1 VDKDHLLPDTLPSLF
16 SGGIMA
22 AAQTSAASRDVPVT
36 AEIAKRAANLAWT
49 NLPEDLIERTK
60 QCLLDW
66 FAVTVAGAQ
75 EELTDILVREA
86 LEDGARG
93 SASLVG
99 RSETAL
105 PSTAALINGAASHAL
120 DYDDVNFS
128 MGGHP
133 TVTVVPALLAL
144 GEKRKASGRLF
155 IESFIAGYET
165 SGRVGR
171 LVAPSHYQ
179 KGFHVTGTV
188 GSFSATAAAG
198 RMLGLTD
205 QQLAVAFGIAATQA
219 AGLKSNFGTMCK
231 PLHAGTASEHG
242 LRAARLAAKGF
253 TARGDS
259 LECDQGFA
267 SSQSDHLATDAAL
280 GEPPAGWHLRNNL
293 FKYHA
298 ACYLTHAPIECA
310 KEIRLKSNFPPERV
324 KKILLR
330 IDSSA
335 DKVCNIPHPTTGLEA
350 KFSLRQTVAMAL
362 TSVDTANL
370 DSYNEAVTQEPRI
383 KTLRDKMAI
392 EFKPNWE
399 HSFAEMAIQL
409 DDGTTLE
416 ARHDSGIPWADIA
429 KQRHAIETKFDS
441 LVAPVLGTA
450 GTKRLRDTI
459 DRIDGLADVGELA
472 RASVKR

>member
-1 VDKDHLLPDTLPSLF
+1 
-16 SGGIMA
+16 MA
-22 AAQTSAASRDVPVT
+22 AAQSFVASRDVPVT
-36 AEIAKRAANLAWT
+36 AEIAKRAAHLAWRD
-49 NLPEDLIERTK
+49 LPDDLIERTK
-60 QCLLDW
+60 QCLIDW
-66 FAVTVAGAQ
+66 FAVTAAGAQ
-75 EELTDILVREA
+75 EELTDILVAEA
-86 LEDGARG
+86 REDGIAG
-93 SASLVG
+93 KASLVG
-99 RSETAL
+99 RLETTSPA
-105 PSTAALINGAASHAL
+105 TAALINGAASHAL
-120 DYDDVNFS
+120 DYDDVNFA

-144 GEKRKASGRLF
+144 GEQMKASGRLF
-155 IESFIAGYET
+155 IESFVAGYET

-188 GSFSATAAAG
+188 GSFSAAAAAG
-198 RMLGLTD
+198 RMLGLD
-205 QQLAVAFGIAATQA
+205 ERQLAVAFGIAATQA

-267 SSQSDHLATDAAL
+267 SSQSDRLDADAAL
-280 GEPPAGWHLRNNL
+280 GEPPSGWHLRNNL

-324 KKILLR
+324 RKILLR
-330 IDSSA
+330 IDAGA
-335 DKVCNIPHPTTGLEA
+335 DKVCNIPNPTTGLEA

-362 TSVDTANL
+362 TGIDTANL
-370 DSYNEAVTQEPRI
+370 ASYTEAVTREPRI
-383 KTLRDKMAI
+383 QTLRDKMAI
-392 EFKPNWE
+392 EFKPNWT
-399 HSFAEMAIQL
+399 HSLAEMAIQL

-416 ARHDSGIPWADIA
+416 ATHDSGVPWADIA
-429 KQRHAIETKFDS
+429 KQRQALEAKFDS
-441 LVAPVLGTA
+441 LVTPVLGTA
-450 GTKRLRDTI
+450 GAKRLLDAI
-459 DRIDGLADVGELA
+459 DRIEDLADVGELA
-472 RASVKR
+472 RASART

>member
-1 VDKDHLLPDTLPSLF
+1 
-16 SGGIMA
+16 MQA
-22 AAQTSAASRDVPVT
+22 VPVT
-36 AEIAKRAANLAWT
+36 AEIARRAAALAWRD
-49 NLPEDLIERTK
+49 LPDDLVERTK

-75 EELTDILVREA
+75 EELTDILIREA
-86 LEDGARG
+86 LEDGAKG
-93 SASLVG
+93 ASTLVG
-99 RSETAL
+99 RKERVL

-120 DYDDVNFS
+120 DYDDVNFA

-133 TVTVVPALLAL
+133 TVTVVPALLAI
-144 GEKRKASGRLF
+144 GEQLKASGRLF

-165 SGRVGR
+165 SGRIGR

-188 GSFSATAAAG
+188 GSFAAAAAAG
-198 RMLGLTD
+198 RMLGLSED
-205 QQLAVAFGIAATQA
+205 ELAVAFGIAATQA

-242 LRAARLAAKGF
+242 MRAAKLAAKGF

-267 SSQSDHLATDAAL
+267 SSQSDHLNTEKAL
-280 GEPPAGWHLRNNL
+280 GEPPSGWHLRNNL

-298 ACYLTHAPIECA
+298 ACYMTHAPIECA
-310 KEIRLKSNFPPERV
+310 KEIRLRSNFPPERV

-330 IDSSA
+330 IDAGA
-335 DKVCNIPHPTTGLEA
+335 DKVCNIPNPRSGLEA

-362 TSVDTANL
+362 TGVDTANL
-370 DSYNEAVTQEPRI
+370 ASYNEAVTQEPRI
-383 KTLRDKMAI
+383 KALRDKI
-392 EFKPNWE
+392 SIDFKPDWE
-399 HSFAEMAIQL
+399 HSLAEMAIQL

-416 ARHDSGIPWADIA
+416 ASHDSGVPWSDLG
-429 KQRHAIETKFDS
+429 KQRQALETKFES
-441 LVAPVLGTA
+441 LVAPELGA
-450 GTKRLRDTI
+450 AATKRL
-459 DRIDGLADVGELA
+459 ADAIEHIETMTDIGELA
-472 RASVKR
+472 RASAKK

>member
-1 VDKDHLLPDTLPSLF
+1 MV
-16 SGGIMA
+16 A
-22 AAQTSAASRDVPVT
+22 VT
-36 AEIAKRAANLAWT
+36 AELAKRATALAWRDF
-49 NLPEDLIERTK
+49 PDDLLERTK

-86 LEDGARG
+86 IEDGATG
-93 SASLVG
+93 KASLVG
-99 RSETAL
+99 RSETTL

-120 DYDDVNFS
+120 DYDDVNFA
-128 MGGHP
+128 MHGHP

-144 GEKRKASGRLF
+144 GEQRRVPGRLF
-155 IESFIAGYET
+155 VESFVAGYET
-165 SGRVGR
+165 AGRIGR
-171 LVAPSHYQ
+171 LVEPSHYNR
-179 KGFHVTGTV
+179 GFHATATV
-188 GSFSATAAAG
+188 GSFSATAAAA

-242 LRAARLAAKGF
+242 LRAAKLAAKGF

-267 SSQSDHLATDAAL
+267 SSQSNDLNTDAAL
-280 GEPPAGWHLRNNL
+280 GEPPSGWHLRDNL

-298 ACYLTHAPIECA
+298 ACYMTHAPIECA

-324 KKILLR
+324 RKIVLR
-330 IDSSA
+330 LDAAA
-335 DKVCNIPHPTTGLEA
+335 DKVCNIPNPTSGLEA

-362 TSVDTANL
+362 AGVNTASL
-370 DSYNEAVTQEPRI
+370 EAYNAEITQEPRI
-383 KTLRDKMAI
+383 KALRDKLDIDFRTDWPHAL
-392 EFKPNWE
+392 
-399 HSFAEMAIQL
+399 AEMAIQL

-416 ARHDSGIPWADIA
+416 ARHDSGIPWSDVA
-429 KQRHAIETKFDS
+429 KQRRALETKFDG
-441 LVAPVLGTA
+441 LVTPVLGA
-450 GTKRLRDTI
+450 ARAKRLHDAIDHIDT
-459 DRIDGLADVGELA
+459 LADVGDLA
-472 RASVKR
+472 RASAKK

>member
-1 VDKDHLLPDTLPSLF
+1 MD
-16 SGGIMA
+16 A
-22 AAQTSAASRDVPVT
+22 VPVT
-36 AEIAKRAANLAWT
+36 AEIARRASSLAWHD
-49 NLPEDLIERTK
+49 LPDDLVEHTR

-75 EELTDILVREA
+75 EELTDILIREA
-86 LEDGARG
+86 IEDGARG
-93 SASLVG
+93 PATLVG
-99 RSETAL
+99 RSEKVL
-105 PSTAALINGAASHAL
+105 PSAAALINGAANHAL

-133 TVTVVPALLAL
+133 TVTVGPGLLAL
-144 GEKRKASGRLF
+144 GEQIGATGQLF
-155 IESFIAGYET
+155 IESFVAGYET

-171 LVAPSHYQ
+171 LVAPSHYL

-198 RMLGLTD
+198 RMLGLSD
-205 QQLAVAFGIAATQA
+205 KQLAIAFGIAATQA

-253 TARGDS
+253 TAGSDS

-267 SSQSDHLATDAAL
+267 SSQSDHLNAEAAL

-310 KEIRLKSNFPPERV
+310 KEIRQNSNFPPERV

-330 IDSSA
+330 IDSGA
-335 DKVCNIPHPTTGLEA
+335 DKVCNIENPTTGLEA

-362 TSVDTANL
+362 TGVDTTNL
-370 DSYNEAVTQEPRI
+370 GSYNDAVTREPGMRA
-383 KTLRDKMAI
+383 LREKMSI
-392 EFKPNWE
+392 EFKPKWA
-399 HSFAEMAIQL
+399 HSLAEMAIEL

-416 ARHDSGIPWADIA
+416 ATHDSGIPWTDLAR
-429 KQRHAIETKFDS
+429 QRRAIETKFEN
-441 LVAPVLGTA
+441 LVTPVLGTA
-450 GTKRLRDTI
+450 GARRLHDAI
-459 DRIDGLADVGELA
+459 ERIDTLSDVGELA
-472 RASVKR
+472 RAAGKR

>member
-1 VDKDHLLPDTLPSLF
+1 
-16 SGGIMA
+16 MA
-22 AAQTSAASRDVPVT
+22 IAVT
-36 AEIAKRAANLAWT
+36 AELAKKAAHLAW
-49 NLPEDLIERTK
+49 NDFPDDLLERTK

-75 EELTDILVREA
+75 DELTDILAREA
-86 LEDGARG
+86 MEDGAKG

-99 RSETAL
+99 RAEKTL

-120 DYDDVNFS
+120 DYDDVNFA
-128 MGGHP
+128 MHGHP

-144 GEKRKASGRLF
+144 GEQRKASGRLF
-155 IESFIAGYET
+155 VESFVAGYET
-165 SGRVGR
+165 AGRIGL
-171 LVAPSHYQ
+171 LVEPSHYA
-179 KGFHVTGTV
+179 KGFHATATV

-198 RMLGLTD
+198 RMLGLSD

-267 SSQSDHLATDAAL
+267 SSQADGFDADKAL
-280 GEPPAGWHLRNNL
+280 GAPPAGWHLRNNL

-298 ACYLTHAPIECA
+298 ACYMTHAPIECA
-310 KEIRLKSNFPPERV
+310 KEIRLNSNFPPERV
-324 KKILLR
+324 KKIVLR
-330 IDSSA
+330 LDAAA

-362 TSVDTANL
+362 AGINTAAL
-370 DSYNEAVTQEPRI
+370 DSYSAEITQEPRI
-383 KTLRDKMAI
+383 KALRDKVAI
-392 EFKPNWE
+392 DFRTDWP
-399 HSFAEMAIQL
+399 HALAEMAIQL
-409 DDGTTLE
+409 DDGTTVE
-416 ARHDSGIPWADIA
+416 ASHDSGIPWADLS
-429 KQRHAIETKFDS
+429 KQRTALEAKFDGLVTPILGAAGTRRLHDAIERIDS
-441 LVAPVLGTA
+441 LS
-450 GTKRLRDTI
+450 
-459 DRIDGLADVGELA
+459 DVGDLA
-472 RASVKR
+472 RAATK

>member
-1 VDKDHLLPDTLPSLF
+1 
-16 SGGIMA
+16 MA
-22 AAQTSAASRDVPVT
+22 AIPVT
-36 AEIAKRAANLAWT
+36 AEIARRATALAWRD
-49 NLPEDLIERTK
+49 LPDDLVERTK

-86 LEDGARG
+86 LEDGAKG
-93 SASLVG
+93 PATLVG
-99 RSETAL
+99 RSEKVL
-105 PSTAALINGAASHAL
+105 PSAATLINGAASHAL

-144 GEKRKASGRLF
+144 GEQLKASGELF
-155 IESFIAGYET
+155 IESFVAGYET

-171 LVAPSHYQ
+171 LVSPSHYQ

-198 RMLGLTD
+198 RMLGLSD
-205 QQLAVAFGIAATQA
+205 KQLAVAFGIAATQA

-253 TARGDS
+253 TARSDS

-267 SSQSDHLATDAAL
+267 SSQSDHLNSEQAL

-330 IDSSA
+330 IDAGA
-335 DKVCNIPHPTTGLEA
+335 DKVCNIENPTSGLEA

-362 TSVDTANL
+362 TGVDTANL
-370 DSYNEAVTQEPRI
+370 DSYNEAVTREPRI
-383 KTLRDKMAI
+383 KTLRDKMSI
-392 EFKPNWE
+392 EFKPNWA
-399 HSFAEMAIQL
+399 HSVAEMAIQL

-416 ARHDSGIPWADIA
+416 ATHDSGIPWADVG
-429 KQRHAIETKFDS
+429 KQRQALETKFES
-441 LVAPVLGTA
+441 LVTPVLGAT
-450 GTKRLRDTI
+450 GTKRLHDAI
-459 DRIDGLADVGELA
+459 ERIDSLTDVGELA
-472 RASVKR
+472 RAAAKG

>member
-1 VDKDHLLPDTLPSLF
+1 
-16 SGGIMA
+16 MA
-22 AAQTSAASRDVPVT
+22 AAQSSVASRDVPVT
-36 AEIAKRAANLAWT
+36 AEIAKRAAHLAWRD
-49 NLPEDLIERTK
+49 LPDDLIERTK
-60 QCLLDW
+60 QCLIDW
-66 FAVTVAGAQ
+66 FAVTAAGAQ
-75 EELTDILVREA
+75 EELTDILVAEA
-86 LEDGARG
+86 REDGIAG
-93 SASLVG
+93 KASLVG
-99 RSETAL
+99 RLETTSPA
-105 PSTAALINGAASHAL
+105 TAALINGAASHAL
-120 DYDDVNFS
+120 DYDDVNFA

-144 GEKRKASGRLF
+144 GEQMKASGRLF
-155 IESFIAGYET
+155 IESFVAGYET

-188 GSFSATAAAG
+188 GSFSAAAAAG
-198 RMLGLTD
+198 RMLGLD
-205 QQLAVAFGIAATQA
+205 ERQLAVAFGIAATQA

-267 SSQSDHLATDAAL
+267 SSQSDRLDADSAL
-280 GEPPAGWHLRNNL
+280 GEPPSGWHLRNNL

-324 KKILLR
+324 RKILLR
-330 IDSSA
+330 IDAGA
-335 DKVCNIPHPTTGLEA
+335 DKVCNIPNPTTGLEA

-362 TSVDTANL
+362 TGVDTANL
-370 DSYNEAVTQEPRI
+370 ASYTKAVTREPRI
-383 KTLRDKMAI
+383 QTLRDKMAI
-392 EFKPNWE
+392 EFKPNWT
-399 HSFAEMAIQL
+399 HSLAEMAIQL

-416 ARHDSGIPWADIA
+416 ATHDSGVPWADIA
-429 KQRHAIETKFDS
+429 KQRQALEAKFDS
-441 LVAPVLGTA
+441 LVTPVLGTA
-450 GTKRLRDTI
+450 GAKRLLDAI
-459 DRIDGLADVGELA
+459 DRIEDLADVGELA
-472 RASVKR
+472 RASART

>member
-1 VDKDHLLPDTLPSLF
+1 
-16 SGGIMA
+16 MA
-22 AAQTSAASRDVPVT
+22 AVAVT
-36 AEIAKRAANLAWT
+36 AELAKKAAHLTWND
-49 NLPEDLIERTK
+49 LPDDLVERTK

-66 FAVTVAGAQ
+66 FAVTIPGAQ
-75 EELTDILVREA
+75 EELTDILIREA
-86 LEDGARG
+86 LEDGAKG
-93 SASLVG
+93 PASLVG
-99 RSETAL
+99 RSERTL

-144 GEKRKASGRLF
+144 GEQVKASGRLF
-155 IESFIAGYET
+155 IESFVAGYET
-165 SGRVGR
+165 SGRIGR
-171 LVAPSHYQ
+171 LVAPSHYT

-219 AGLKSNFGTMCK
+219 AGLKANFGTMCK

-242 LRAARLAAKGF
+242 LRAARLAARGF

-267 SSQSDHLATDAAL
+267 SSQSDHLEVDAAL
-280 GEPPAGWHLRNNL
+280 GEPPQGWHLRNNL

-310 KEIRLKSNFPPERV
+310 REIRLKSNFPPERV

-330 IDSSA
+330 IDAGA
-335 DKVCNIPHPTTGLEA
+335 DKVCNIESPKTGLEA

-362 TSVDTANL
+362 TGVDTANL
-370 DSYNEAVTQEPRI
+370 DTYSDAVTQEPKIRA
-383 KTLRDKMAI
+383 LRDKMAI
-392 EFKPNWE
+392 EFKPRWAQ
-399 HSFAEMAIQL
+399 SVAEMAIEL
-409 DDGTTLE
+409 DDGTMLE
-416 ARHDSGIPWADIA
+416 TRHDSGIPWSDVA
-429 KQRHAIETKFDS
+429 KQRQALETKFDS
-441 LVAPVLGTA
+441 LVTPILGPA
-450 GTKRLRDTI
+450 GARRLHDTI
-459 DRIDGLADVGELA
+459 DRIDSLGDVGELA
-472 RASVKR
+472 RASTKE

>member
-1 VDKDHLLPDTLPSLF
+1 
-16 SGGIMA
+16 MA
-22 AAQTSAASRDVPVT
+22 AVAVT
-36 AEIAKRAANLAWT
+36 AELAKKAAHLTWND
-49 NLPEDLIERTK
+49 LPDDLVERTK

-66 FAVTVAGAQ
+66 FAVTIPGAQ
-75 EELTDILVREA
+75 EELTDILIREA
-86 LEDGARG
+86 LEDGAKG
-93 SASLVG
+93 PASLVG
-99 RSETAL
+99 RSERTL

-144 GEKRKASGRLF
+144 GEQVKASGRLF
-155 IESFIAGYET
+155 IESFVAGYET
-165 SGRVGR
+165 SGRIGR
-171 LVAPSHYQ
+171 LVAPSHYT

-188 GSFSATAAAG
+188 GSFSATAATG

-219 AGLKSNFGTMCK
+219 AGLKANFGTMCK

-242 LRAARLAAKGF
+242 LRAARLAARGF

-267 SSQSDHLATDAAL
+267 SSQSDHLEVDAAL
-280 GEPPAGWHLRNNL
+280 GEPPQGWHLRNNL

-310 KEIRLKSNFPPERV
+310 REVRLKSNFPPERV

-330 IDSSA
+330 IDAGA
-335 DKVCNIPHPTTGLEA
+335 DKVCNIESPKTGLEA

-362 TSVDTANL
+362 TGVDTANL
-370 DSYNEAVTQEPRI
+370 DTYSDAVTQEPKIRA
-383 KTLRDKMAI
+383 LRDKMAI
-392 EFKPNWE
+392 EFKPRWAQ
-399 HSFAEMAIQL
+399 SVAEMAIEL
-409 DDGTTLE
+409 DDGTMLE
-416 ARHDSGIPWADIA
+416 TRHDSGIPWSDVA
-429 KQRHAIETKFDS
+429 KQRQALETKFDS
-441 LVAPVLGTA
+441 LVTPILGAA
-450 GTKRLRDTI
+450 GARRLHDTI
-459 DRIDGLADVGELA
+459 DRIDSLGDVGELA
-472 RASVKR
+472 RASTKE

>member
-1 VDKDHLLPDTLPSLF
+1 
-16 SGGIMA
+16 MQA
-22 AAQTSAASRDVPVT
+22 VPVT
-36 AEIAKRAANLAWT
+36 AELARRAAAMAWRD
-49 NLPEDLIERTK
+49 LPDDLVERTK

-86 LEDGARG
+86 MEDGAKG
-93 SASLVG
+93 PASLVG
-99 RSETAL
+99 RSEKVL
-105 PSTAALINGAASHAL
+105 PSTATLINGAASHAL
-120 DYDDVNFS
+120 DYDDVNFA

-144 GEKRKASGRLF
+144 GEQLKASGRLF
-155 IESFIAGYET
+155 IESFVAGYET

-188 GSFSATAAAG
+188 GSFAAAAAAG
-198 RMLGLTD
+198 RMLGLGEG
-205 QQLAVAFGIAATQA
+205 QLAVAFGIAATQA

-253 TARGDS
+253 TARSDS

-267 SSQSDHLATDAAL
+267 SSQSDNLNTDQAL
-280 GEPPAGWHLRNNL
+280 GEPPRGWHLRNNL

-298 ACYLTHAPIECA
+298 ACYMTHAPIECA
-310 KEIRLKSNFPPERV
+310 KEIRLRSNFPPERV
-324 KKILLR
+324 KQIVLR
-330 IDSSA
+330 LDSAA
-335 DKVCNIPHPTTGLEA
+335 DKVCNIPSPTNGLQA

-362 TSVDTANL
+362 TGVDTANL
-370 DSYNEAVTQEPRI
+370 ASYNEAVTQEPRI
-383 KTLRDKMAI
+383 KSLRDKIAI
-392 EFKPNWE
+392 DFKTGWT
-399 HSFAEMAIQL
+399 HSLAEMAIQL

-416 ARHDSGIPWADIA
+416 ASHDAGIPWADLG
-429 KQRHAIETKFDS
+429 KQRQALETKFES
-441 LVAPVLGTA
+441 LVTPILGTA
-450 GTKRLRDTI
+450 GTKRLHDAI
-459 DRIDGLADVGELA
+459 ERIDMLADVGELA
-472 RASVKR
+472 RASTK

>member
-1 VDKDHLLPDTLPSLF
+1 
-16 SGGIMA
+16 MA
-22 AAQTSAASRDVPVT
+22 VAVT
-36 AEIAKRAANLAWT
+36 AELAKKAAHLAW
-49 NLPEDLIERTK
+49 NDLPDDLVERTK

-75 EELTDILVREA
+75 DELTDILIREA
-86 LEDGARG
+86 MEDGANG
-93 SASLVG
+93 PASLVG
-99 RSETAL
+99 RSEKTV
-105 PSTAALINGAASHAL
+105 PSAAALINGAASHAL
-120 DYDDVNFS
+120 DYDDVNFA

-144 GEKRKASGRLF
+144 GEQMKASGRLF

-179 KGFHVTGTV
+179 RGFHVTGTV

-205 QQLAVAFGIAATQA
+205 GQLAVAFGIAATQA

-267 SSQSDHLATDAAL
+267 RSQSDHLEIESAL
-280 GEPPAGWHLRNNL
+280 AEPPQGWHLRNNL
-293 FKYHA
+293 FKHHA
-298 ACYLTHAPIECA
+298 SCYLTHSPIECA
-310 KEIRLKSNFPPERV
+310 KDIRLKSNFPPERV
-324 KKILLR
+324 RKITLR
-330 IDSSA
+330 IEEGA
-335 DKVCNIPHPTTGLEA
+335 DKVCNIAHPTTGLEA

-362 TSVDTANL
+362 AGIDTASV
-370 DSYNEAVTQEPRI
+370 DSYNAAITQEPRI
-383 KTLRDKMAI
+383 KALRDKMEIA
-392 EFKPNWE
+392 FQPNWQK
-399 HSFAEMAIQL
+399 SVAEMAIQL

-416 ARHDSGIPWADIA
+416 ATHDSGIPWADVA
-429 KQRHAIETKFDS
+429 KQRRALETKFDS
-441 LVAPVLGTA
+441 LVTPILGA
-450 GTKRLRDTI
+450 GGARRLHDAIERVDS
-459 DRIDGLADVGELA
+459 LADVGELA
-472 RASVKR
+472 RASTK

>member
-1 VDKDHLLPDTLPSLF
+1 
-16 SGGIMA
+16 MA
-22 AAQTSAASRDVPVT
+22 SPQTSDTSRNAQVT
-36 AEIAKRAANLAWT
+36 AEIARRAATLAWRD
-49 NLPEDLIERTK
+49 LPDDLIERTK

-66 FAVTVAGAQ
+66 FAVTVAGAR
-75 EELTDILVREA
+75 EELTDILVAEA
-86 LEDGARG
+86 LEDGAKG
-93 SASLVG
+93 PATLVG
-99 RSETAL
+99 RSEQVL
-105 PSTAALINGAASHAL
+105 PSVAALINGAASHAL
-120 DYDDVNFS
+120 DYDDVNFA

-133 TVTVVPALLAL
+133 TVTVVPALVAL
-144 GEKRKASGRLF
+144 GEQTKASGRLF

-198 RMLGLTD
+198 RMLGLD
-205 QQLAVAFGIAATQA
+205 DRQLAVAFGIAATQA

-242 LRAARLAAKGF
+242 LRAARLAARGF

-267 SSQSDHLATDAAL
+267 SSQSDHMNAAAAL
-280 GEPPAGWHLRNNL
+280 GEPPSGWHLRNNL

-310 KEIRLKSNFPPERV
+310 KEIRLKNNFPPERV

-330 IDSSA
+330 IDSGS

-350 KFSLRQTVAMAL
+350 KFSLRQTIAMAL
-362 TSVDTANL
+362 TGVDTANL
-370 DSYNEAVTQEPRI
+370 ESYSDAITQDPRI
-383 KTLRDKMAI
+383 RMLRDKVDI
-392 EFKPNWE
+392 DFKPNWA
-399 HSFAEMAIQL
+399 HSLAEMAIQL
-409 DDGTTLE
+409 DDGTTVE
-416 ARHDSGIPWADIA
+416 VSHDSGIPWADVG
-429 KQRHAIETKFDS
+429 KQREAIEAKYDS
-441 LVAPVLGTA
+441 LVAPILGTA
-450 GTKRLRDTI
+450 GAKRLHDVI
-459 DRIDGLADVGELA
+459 ERIDSLTDVGELA
-472 RASVKR
+472 RASAKA

>member
-1 VDKDHLLPDTLPSLF
+1 MT
-16 SGGIMA
+16 A
-22 AAQTSAASRDVPVT
+22 VPVT
-36 AEIAKRAANLAWT
+36 AEIAKRAAHLAW
-49 NLPEDLIERTK
+49 NDLPDDLVERTK

-66 FAVTVAGAQ
+66 FAVTIAGAQ
-75 EELTDILVREA
+75 EELTDILVAEA

-93 SASLVG
+93 PATLVG
-99 RSETAL
+99 RSERVL

-144 GEKRKASGRLF
+144 GEQTKASGRLF
-155 IESFIAGYET
+155 IESFVAGYET

-198 RMLGLTD
+198 RMLGLD
-205 QQLAVAFGIAATQA
+205 DRQLAVAFGIAATQA

-242 LRAARLAAKGF
+242 LRAARLASRGF

-267 SSQSDHLATDAAL
+267 SSQSDHLNAEAAL
-280 GEPPAGWHLRNNL
+280 GEPPQGWHLRNNL

-324 KKILLR
+324 HKILLR
-330 IDSSA
+330 IDSGS
-335 DKVCNIPHPTTGLEA
+335 DKVCNIPNPTTGLEA
-350 KFSLRQTVAMAL
+350 KFSLRQTIAMAL
-362 TSVDTANL
+362 TGVDTTNL
-370 DSYNEAVTQEPRI
+370 DSYNDAVTQDPRI
-383 KTLRDKMAI
+383 QALRAKVDI
-392 EFKPNWE
+392 DFKPNWA
-399 HSFAEMAIQL
+399 HSLAEMAIQL

-416 ARHDSGIPWADIA
+416 ATHDSGIPWPDVG
-429 KQRHAIETKFDS
+429 KQRQAIEAKYESLVTPILGSAGARRLHDTIERIDS
-441 LVAPVLGTA
+441 LT
-450 GTKRLRDTI
+450 
-459 DRIDGLADVGELA
+459 DVGELA
-472 RASVKR
+472 RAAAKR